1 MSQLFSQKY
10 SSVTFKLI
18 MSWLSIYFIYYAVTL
33 LLPTILQRLFF
44 KNQASRQFEYIYLA
58 GLSALQFICYIVS
71 PMLMNHPAL
80 GRKKTIYFGFVVQ
93 CIGGVLAILFGNS
106 SPIGFFVIMSIIISS
121 NSIGFMVKI

>member
-80 GRKKTIYFGFVVQ
+80 GRKKLYILVLLFSVSVGFWLF
-93 CIGGVLAILFGNS
+93 CSEIAVLSVFLSSCRSSSVRILSDFW
-106 SPIGFFVIMSIIISS
+106 
-121 NSIGFMVKI
+121 